1 MPSGF
6 RTDTDGW
13 TKQFDECKQ
22 LAQETLQLIQ
32 ERNLRHPN
40 GGPEASRLSAAARK
54 KLGTLGVNLD
64 RLLRWLDSPEAESLS
79 EPEKNRRRD
88 LLYDLKGRREQMQ
101 LSIKRNRGQADRDA
115 LFGGASGSGMP
126 PPRETEAT
134 AELDNRGLLGLQQ
147 QVMRQ
152 QDEELEAMEKT
163 VISTKHIALAI
174 GEEVD
179 LQTRLLDDLAD
190 DVDVTHSR
198 LKAATA
204 RVKQVLKQSGST
216 WKYGGCIFLMIVTFV
231 FVIFLTLKLTRHHQQ
246 FPHRPLQPHEHLIRP
261 ACMPHGHVRPA
272 ATSSAE
278 PTSKLLGADPITP
291 ASQEPPAKLSVYQ

>member
-6 RTDTDGW
+6 RLDTDGW
-13 TKQFDECKQ
+13 TKEFEECKQ

-54 KLGTLGVNLD
+54 KLGTLGVSTD
-64 RLLRWLDSPEAESLS
+64 RLLRWLDSPDASSLS
-79 EPEKNRRRD
+79 EAECNRRRD
-88 LLYDLKGRREQMQ
+88 LLYDLRNRREQMQ
-101 LSIKRNRGQADRDA
+101 LAIKRNQGQAERDA
-115 LFGGASGSGMP
+115 LFGGASGSSGHL

-134 AELDNRGLLGLQQ
+134 AQLDTRGLLGLQQ

-163 VISTKHIALAI
+163 VASTKHIALAI

-190 DVDVTHSR
+190 DVEVSHSR
-198 LKAATA
+198 LRAATA
-204 RVKQVLKQSGST
+204 RVRQLLKSSNNWRLGA
-216 WKYGGCIFLMIVTFV
+216 CVFLLIVTLV
-231 FVIFLTLKLTRHHQQ
+231 AVVLLTTKLARLFH
-246 FPHRPLQPHEHLIRP
+246 
-261 ACMPHGHVRPA
+261 
-272 ATSSAE
+272 
-278 PTSKLLGADPITP
+278 
-291 ASQEPPAKLSVYQ
+291 